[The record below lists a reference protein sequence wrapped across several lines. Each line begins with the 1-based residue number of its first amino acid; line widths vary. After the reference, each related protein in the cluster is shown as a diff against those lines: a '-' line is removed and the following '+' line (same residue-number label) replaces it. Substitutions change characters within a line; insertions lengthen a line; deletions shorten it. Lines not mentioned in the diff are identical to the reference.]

1 MALANVVVE
10 QLPLS
15 GTVLSGDESLVDS
28 NGKISNQS
36 LAFSTGLSGVSELD
50 SNAPVEDI
58 ISKVNAMIRALKA
71 PLLAFGLTVA
81 SVMSFGNSLA
91 PDDSDGISFKRVPGN
106 TAIYTKDQIDWILQN
121 VESVEKNYAMLVIP
135 LNRTEDENFANFEI
149 KASTNNFATAVETN
163 RWVFWSIGAF
173 ADNMSVQSILRNDG
187 MLLYHENGTNADI
200 RSYVY
205 IKNLTQLPYRISSCV
220 VVVDPARC
228 ITHLPAKGW
237 LKNSND
243 ELVWTYTRIHANGSP
258 EKDDYGNNLWNPV
271 VPAKWFKEL
280 PAWAAMT
287 NALRSV
293 VH

>member
-36 LAFSTGLSGVSELD
+36 LAFSTILSSISELD
-50 SNAPVEDI
+50 DNAPVEDI
-58 ISKVNAMIRALKA
+58 ISKVNTMIRALKA
-71 PLLAFGLTVA
+71 PLLAFWLAIA
-81 SVMSFGNSLA
+81 SVVSFGNSLA
-91 PDDSDGISFKRVPGN
+91 PDDSDGISFKKVPGN
-106 TAIYTKDQIDWILQN
+106 TAIYTKDQVDWILQN
-121 VESVEKNYAMLVIP
+121 VESIEKNYAMLVIP

-149 KASTNNFATAVETN
+149 KASTNNFTATVETN
-163 RWVFWSIGAF
+163 KWVFWSTGAF

-187 MLLYHENGTNADI
+187 MLLYHENGTNVDI

-205 IKNLTQLPYRISSCV
+205 IKNLTQLPYRISSCI

-271 VPAKWFKEL
+271 VPARWFKEL

-287 NALRSV
+287 NASHFV

>member
-1 MALANVVVE
+1 
-10 QLPLS
+10 
-15 GTVLSGDESLVDS
+15 
-28 NGKISNQS
+28 
-36 LAFSTGLSGVSELD
+36 
-50 SNAPVEDI
+50 
-58 ISKVNAMIRALKA
+58 
-71 PLLAFGLTVA
+71 
-81 SVMSFGNSLA
+81 
-91 PDDSDGISFKRVPGN
+91 VPGTTN
-106 TAIYTKDQIDWILQN
+106 IYTKEQIDYLLKHIDGA
-121 VESVEKNYAMLVIP
+121 EKNYAMFVIP

-163 RWVFWSIGAF
+163 RWVFWSTGAF
-173 ADNMSVQSILRNDG
+173 ADNTSVQSVLRNDG
-187 MLLYHENGTNADI
+187 MLLYHENGTNADV

-205 IKNLTQLPYRISSCV
+205 VKNLTQLPYRISSCV

-271 VPAKWFKEL
+271 VPARWFKEL

-287 NALRSV
+287 NTSYF
-293 VH
+293 VHH